1 MKITP
6 EIKQI
11 DLSTLKEC
19 LKRIDSTLTDQK
31 AVTAAKFLM
40 RGIELIDVAFIVD
53 ELGCEKEL

>member
-31 AVTAAKFLM
+31 AVTAGQIFNESKSFSFKKKKKL
-40 RGIELIDVAFIVD
+40 LIN
-53 ELGCEKEL
+53 